1 MPAKINAVTT
11 VIRQTIPKNSR
22 HRNPKNREIS
32 PPLRRGAAVRR
43 GLRGGFGGGVL
54 AARRVGA
61 ARHSAYLPPRAAAL
75 CPFPPCLPIPV
86 FLVLLPATITASA
99 RFAKGSG
106 R

>member
-1 MPAKINAVTT
+1 MT

-61 ARHSAYLPPRAAAL
+61 GAP
-75 CPFPPCLPIPV
+75 
-86 FLVLLPATITASA
+86 
-99 RFAKGSG
+99 
-106 R
+106 